1 MNLKKVIK
9 VSVIGIAFSN
19 ICVFDNQ
26 IKGLTSSHAVEAA
39 TISKTK
45 KTSTKVY
52 NNNPLKRPVDPETK
66 AYVKYLNNDKIKII
80 DGKVNGKK
88 LVQGQ
93 YMKDLDNHKYSW
105 SDIPGKNNIAK
116 IYKFAKHVGLKLSP
130 HNHYYP
136 SEKQLDKLA
145 KKTWTSRKE
154 KIWSRIYKKYA
165 PYLWAER
172 TIGCYDEY
180 VKGNMNGGLDDWNS
194 YFKQDIES
202 GVTLGSEESF
212 PIGGLDN
219 RKKADAEYRKL
230 AWTKYQKAVAAREK
244 KAREKEKYHLVYV
257 TPQGEVDVSKQF
269 EKMIKSG
276 VSRKD
281 AEKHFDDMYS
291 YTAEDYEK

>member
-1 MNLKKVIK
+1 MKLKRVIE

-19 ICVFDNQ
+19 IFVFDNQ
-26 IKGLTSSHAVEAA
+26 IKSLTSFHTVEAA
-39 TISKTK
+39 TVSKTK

-52 NNNPLKRPVDPETK
+52 NNPLKRPVDPETK
-66 AYVKYLNNDKIKII
+66 AYVNYLNNDKIKII

-88 LVQGQ
+88 LVWGQ

-116 IYKFAKHVGLKLSP
+116 IYKLAKHLGLKLSP

-145 KKTWTSRKE
+145 KKTWTSKKE

-165 PYLWAER
+165 PYSWAER

-180 VKGNMNGGLDDWNS
+180 VKRNMNGGLDDWNS

-212 PIGGLDN
+212 PMEGLDN
-219 RKKADAEYRKL
+219 RKKAESEYRKL
-230 AWTKYQKAVAAREK
+230 AWTKYQWSIYNQEQKEK
-244 KAREKEKYHLVYV
+244 KREQEIYKKKE
-257 TPQGEVDVSKQF
+257 
-269 EKMIKSG
+269 
-276 VSRKD
+276 
-281 AEKHFDDMYS
+281 
-291 YTAEDYEK
+291 AEDKARVARLKEQGMYDLVSN